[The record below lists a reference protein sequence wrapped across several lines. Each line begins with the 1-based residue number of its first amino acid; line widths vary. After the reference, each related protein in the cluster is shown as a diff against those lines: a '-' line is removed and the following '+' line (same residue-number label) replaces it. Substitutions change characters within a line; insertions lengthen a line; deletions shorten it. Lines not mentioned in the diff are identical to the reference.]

1 MAWIFARRRASR
13 GSQTHLARERYI
25 YLGTGGIVVRHRDE
39 VAVATGV
46 PLATCLRNRPKQSWV
61 YCWWVGSTA
70 RKILRLY
77 DHRIPS
83 GRSPSLGFQ

>member
-1 MAWIFARRRASR
+1 MAWIFARRRASAGLKPIWR
-13 GSQTHLARERYI
+13 PKDVFTWALAG
-25 YLGTGGIVVRHRDE
+25 LWFGIVTRLQWRR
-39 VAVATGV
+39 GV
-46 PLATCLRNRPKQSWV
+46 PLATCLRNCPKQSWV

-83 GRSPSLGFQ
+83 GRTPSLGFQ